1 MYGFPCAWCSRH
13 GKFRPSLMKLVSS
26 NAPETVWSTTSAA
39 AAAASTCKSSS
50 GASSARSSSNKD
62 TLGVLTQLRGV
73 GPATASLLLSVL
85 DPQGAIFFSDEAYWW
100 LCCGGRRDAI
110 RYTPKEYDALCARAR
125 ALGDTLRGV
134 AMVDVEKAAYVAMRE
149 GLGGEEAAG
158 GEGGEKAKAKAKGG
172 RTEGGD
178 DKATKKRRAREELGS
193 QQGQQGKTSLEK
205 ADAEGKAASDA
216 ADAGG
221 KVKQQLDDGGLRRS
235 KRTRAR

>member
-1 MYGFPCAWCSRH
+1 MYGFPCARCSRH

-26 NAPETVWSTTSAA
+26 NAPETVWSATSAA
-39 AAAASTCKSSS
+39 AAASNSSS
-50 GASSARSSSNKD
+50 GASSACSSSNKD
-62 TLGVLTQLRGV
+62 TLGILTQLRGV

-125 ALGDTLRGV
+125 ALGDRLRGV

-149 GLGGEEAAG
+149 GLGAGAEAAG
-158 GEGGEKAKAKAKGG
+158 EEGGEKAKSKAKGG
-172 RTEGGD
+172 RTEGGKD
-178 DKATKKRRAREELGS
+178 DKATKKRRARTELGS
-193 QQGQQGKTSLEK
+193 PQRQQGKTSLEK
-205 ADAEGKAASDA
+205 ADADGKAASDA
-216 ADAGG
+216 ADAGDE
-221 KVKQQLDDGGLRRS
+221 VKQQLDDSGLRRS

>member
-1 MYGFPCAWCSRH
+1 MRGFPCAWCSRH

-26 NAPETVWSTTSAA
+26 NAPETVWSATSAA
-39 AAAASTCKSSS
+39 AAASKSSS
-50 GASSARSSSNKD
+50 GASARRNTD
-62 TLGVLTQLRGV
+62 TLGILTQLRGV

-110 RYTPKEYDALCARAR
+110 RYTPREYDALCARAR
-125 ALGDTLRGV
+125 ALGDRLRGA